1 MKKYIVLTFLLLPFF
16 GVSQV
21 QLKGTIISNTGPV
34 PFANVILSN
43 ENDEM
48 VTGTVTNEDGS
59 FNIET
64 KKGIYNITVSFLGY
78 TNWKKELLLEK
89 DTDLRIVHLMEDV
102 KSLESVVV
110 TSQKMLIEQ
119 KTDRLVFNV
128 ENSIAASG
136 GDALDALR
144 VAPGIRIQNN
154 TISMIGGEASRIMID
169 GRLLQLSGED
179 LVNFLNSIA
188 ADDIQKIEIITNP
201 PAKYE
206 AAGNGGLI
214 NIIYKKGRKNSWKNA
229 TTLAYN
235 QSAYGYVT
243 VRNNFSY
250 NKNKI
255 RLMFSVNGSK
265 GHIRSQERSDAFF
278 STSVWKVDTESKDE
292 KRNFASRF
300 SLDYD
305 ISDHVTIGGQYL
317 GNFNHPDS
325 KGKGTTQFFDD
336 ANSLD
341 SLLINNSVRSDSV
354 NSHLFN
360 AHFIAKLDT
369 IGKKISVDFDYFD
382 YNNNFENNY
391 IVNAF
396 SPSND
401 FKGINQA
408 AQNFSKQD
416 IDNYSIKVDVE
427 HPTKFINLSYG
438 AKISFI
444 TTINDLQNFNT
455 ILGTPIFDTNL
466 SNEFKYEENVQAI
479 YVNGS
484 KKLNDNWNFQAGLR
498 MESTETKG
506 FSKTLNQTNSNN
518 YTKLFP
524 TFYTT
529 YKTNEEHNFSFNYGR
544 GINRPIFR
552 DLNPFRSYV
561 NSNVYSEG
569 NPFIQPSFTD
579 RFTLAHNYK
588 GILITS
594 FYFSKTANGFGT
606 LFSAEPENDVQ
617 AIIRR
622 NYYTGTYWRISETY
636 SFNSV
641 PWWRSQNY
649 ISLSGQKTKLDS
661 DLNATAQNGLQ
672 FYFSTDNTF
681 VLSKN
686 TKVQADF
693 WYTAAHKTLLFN
705 IGETYSF
712 NVGLRQSFLNN
723 NLQFSVLFND
733 IFDTASLSKLE
744 SEINGVKTVYGQNYS
759 SRHVRFSIVYN
770 VGNKKIAVKNRGF
783 GNDDERNRA
792 N

>member
-1 MKKYIVLTFLLLPFF
+1 MKKYIVFIFLILPFF

-21 QLKGTIISNTGPV
+21 KLKGTIISNAEPV
-34 PFANVILSN
+34 PFANVILTN
-43 ENDEM
+43 GKDEI
-48 VTGTVTNEDGS
+48 VAGTVTNEDGS
-59 FNIET
+59 FNIEAE
-64 KKGIYNITVSFLGY
+64 KGTYKITVSFLGY
-78 TNWKKELLLEK
+78 TNWKEELLLEK
-89 DTDLRIVHLMEDV
+89 DTDLRTIHLIEAV
-102 KSLESVVV
+102 ESLESVVV

-188 ADDIQKIEIITNP
+188 ADDIKEIEIITNP

-229 TTLAYN
+229 TTLGYN
-235 QSAYGYVT
+235 QNTYGYAT

-255 RLMFSVNGSK
+255 RLMLSVNGSK
-265 GHIRSQERSDAFF
+265 GYIRSQEKSDAFF
-278 STSVWKVDTESKDE
+278 STSVWKVATELKDE
-292 KRNFASRF
+292 KRNFSNRF

-325 KGKGTTQFFDD
+325 KGKGTTRFFDN
-336 ANSLD
+336 NSRLD
-341 SLLINNSVRSDSV
+341 SLLINNSVREDRV

-369 IGKKISVDFDYFD
+369 TGKKISVDFDYFD

-396 SPSND
+396 SANNN

-427 HPTKFINLSYG
+427 HPTKFVSLSYG
-438 AKISFI
+438 TKISFI

-466 SNEFKYEENVQAI
+466 SNEFKYEEDVQAI
-479 YVNGS
+479 YVNAS
-484 KKLNDNWNFQAGLR
+484 KKLNDKWNFQAGLR
-498 MESTETKG
+498 MENTVTKG
-506 FSKTLNQTNSNN
+506 FSKTLKQTNTNN
-518 YTKLFP
+518 YIKLFP

-529 YKTNEEHNFSFNYGR
+529 YKNNEEHNFSFNYGR

-579 RFTLAHNYK
+579 RFTLAHNYI
-588 GILITS
+588 GILISS
-594 FYFSKTANGFGT
+594 FYFSKTTNGFGT
-606 LFSAEPENDVQ
+606 LFSAEPENDIQ

-649 ISLSGQKTKLDS
+649 ISFSKQKTKLDS
-661 DLNATAQNGLQ
+661 DLNAAAQNGLQ
-672 FYFSTDNTF
+672 FYFSTNNTF
-681 VLSKN
+681 ILSKN
-686 TKVQADF
+686 TKIQADF
-693 WYTAAHKTLLFN
+693 WYAAAHKALLFN
-705 IGETYSF
+705 IGETFSF

-759 SRHVRFSIVYN
+759 SRHVRFSVVYN
-770 VGNKKIAVKNRGF
+770 FGNKKIDVKNRGF